1 MLLESATIACGLHYQ
16 DGRFYIALNCSH
28 YNRIMIKVYA
38 TISTN
43 ELSCKVR
50 PGSL

>member
-1 MLLESATIACGLHYQ
+1 MLLESATIACG
-16 DGRFYIALNCSH
+16 FYIALNCSH

-38 TISTN
+38 TISRN